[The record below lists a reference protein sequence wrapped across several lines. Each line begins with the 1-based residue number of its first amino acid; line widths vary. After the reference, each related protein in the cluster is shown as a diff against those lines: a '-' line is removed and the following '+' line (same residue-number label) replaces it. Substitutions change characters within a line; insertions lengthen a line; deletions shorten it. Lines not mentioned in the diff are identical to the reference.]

1 MTELRPH
8 RHPDS
13 NPASEWVG
21 FFTEARHGSGVVV
34 SVTGELD
41 IATAPLLHERLC
53 ELLCLPIDS
62 LTVDLAG
69 VTFMDST
76 GLAVLVRLLPEAEDR
91 DVPFSLA
98 SVPHCVR
105 RVLEVTNTDCLFQIR

>member
-1 MTELRPH
+1 M
-8 RHPDS
+8 
-13 NPASEWVG
+13 G

-41 IATAPLLHERLC
+41 IATAPLLHRRLC

-62 LTVDLAG
+62 LTVNLAG

-76 GLAVLVRLLPEAEDR
+76 GLAVLVRLLPEADDR
-91 DVPFSLA
+91 DVPFALA
-98 SVPHCVR
+98 SVPHCVQ
-105 RVLEVTNTDCLFQIR
+105 RVLEVTDTDGLFDIR